1 MAILTKLFSN
11 KISASKF
18 LEALRRSGS
27 LSKRMAVL
35 APIEWSLFN
44 STISVGP
51 KLKKAFSEAEN
62 IADKQIRITTK
73 IRETDTK
80 DNS

>member
-1 MAILTKLFSN
+1 
-11 KISASKF
+11 
-18 LEALRRSGS
+18 
-27 LSKRMAVL
+27 MAVL